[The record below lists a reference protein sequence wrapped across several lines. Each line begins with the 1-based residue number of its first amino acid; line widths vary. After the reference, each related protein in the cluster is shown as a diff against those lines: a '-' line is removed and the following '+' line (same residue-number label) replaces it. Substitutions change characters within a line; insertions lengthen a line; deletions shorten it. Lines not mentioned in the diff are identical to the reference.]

1 MVSIF
6 EACATCVYTG
16 RPLAGRE
23 LAHTPA
29 DRLVLAGGVY
39 TFAIDARFSA
49 PTPTPSCPV
58 AILGVGLMGAQIGCE
73 YALAGCSVQWIVRDR
88 ARAAQRVEQALA
100 LVLEHGLAD
109 EAAVSRAR
117 ATMSWHIDEADDA
130 AAHGEPELIVESLPE
145 QLALKAAV
153 LGPLAARHPDA
164 IVATN
169 TSSISIGALG
179 EAAGVS
185 ERIVGTHYWNPPL
198 LMPLVEV
205 VAGER
210 TPLALRE
217 RVEALL
223 RAIGKRPVVLEREVD
238 GLLWNR
244 LQLAVLR
251 ESLWL
256 VEQGVATPETID
268 EVMRDGLARRWRL
281 TGPFETVGLG
291 GARTFDAIAENLFPV
306 LSDAKSGTGFAPH
319 VPNDPAQLAALRER
333 RDEALAAELR
343 AEREA
348 GASDN
353 GACDG
358 RAGAGRGAGSGPAGY
373 V

>member
-1 MVSIF
+1 LSAR
-6 EACATCVYTG
+6 EGLSAS
-16 RPLAGRE
+16 AGRQE
-23 LAHTPA
+23 PTAGRGDTA
-29 DRLVLAGGVY
+29 RVAVLGA
-39 TFAIDARFSA
+39 
-49 PTPTPSCPV
+49 
-58 AILGVGLMGAQIGCE
+58 GLMGAQIGVE
-73 YALAGCSVQWIVRDR
+73 YALGGCAVSFLVRHRQR
-88 ARAAQRVEQALA
+88 AEPRVEQALA
-100 LVLEHGLAD
+100 LAQAHGLAD
-109 EAAVSRAR
+109 EQALARGRAA
-117 ATMSWHIDEADDA
+117 IDWAEGA
-130 AAHGEPELIVESLPE
+130 PELIIESLPE
-145 QLALKAAV
+145 DVELKAAV
-153 LGPLAARHPDA
+153 LGPLAARHPAA

-179 EAAGVS
+179 EAAGIA

-205 VAGER
+205 VAGAQ

-217 RVEALL
+217 RVAELL

-256 VEQGVATPETID
+256 VEQGIATPETID

-291 GARTFDAIAENLFPV
+291 GAATFDAIAANLFPV
-306 LSDAKSGTGFAPH
+306 LSDAKSGSGFGPH
-319 VPNDPAQLAALRER
+319 VPSDRERLTALRER
-333 RDEALAAELR
+333 RDHALAEELR

-348 GASDN
+348 
-353 GACDG
+353 
-358 RAGAGRGAGSGPAGY
+358 R
-373 V
+373 

>member
-1 MVSIF
+1 MN
-6 EACATCVYTG
+6 
-16 RPLAGRE
+16 
-23 LAHTPA
+23 
-29 DRLVLAGGVY
+29 GG
-39 TFAIDARFSA
+39 AS
-49 PTPTPSCPV
+49 PSTRV
-58 AILGVGLMGAQIGCE
+58 AIVGAGLMGAQIGCE
-73 YALAGCSVQWIVRDR
+73 YALAGCAVQWIVRDR
-88 ARAAQRVEQALA
+88 TRAEQRVEQALA
-100 LVLEHGLAD
+100 LALQHGLAG
-109 EAAVSRAR
+109 EATVSRAR
-117 ATMSWHIDEADDA
+117 ASMSWRTEEADDA
-130 AAHGEPELIVESLPE
+130 SAHDEPELIVESLPE
-145 QLALKAAV
+145 DLSLKAEV
-153 LGPLAARHPDA
+153 LGPLAARHPEA

-179 EAAGVS
+179 AAAGVA
-185 ERIVGTHYWNPPL
+185 ERIVGAHYWNPPL

-210 TPLALRE
+210 TRLALRE

-256 VEQGVATPETID
+256 VEHGVATPETID

-291 GARTFDAIAENLFPV
+291 GAQTFDAIAANLFPV
-306 LSDAKSGTGFAPH
+306 LSDAKSSSGFGPH
-319 VPNDPAQLAALRER
+319 VPSDPAQLAALREQ
-333 RDEALAAELR
+333 RDEALATELR

-348 GASDN
+348 GAGGD
-353 GACDG
+353 
-358 RAGAGRGAGSGPAGY
+358 GAGPGPAGS

>member
-1 MVSIF
+1 M
-6 EACATCVYTG
+6 YTG
-16 RPLAGRE
+16 HLLVERE
-23 LAHTPA
+23 LARTIA

-39 TFAIDARFSA
+39 TFAIDERFSV
-49 PTPTPSCPV
+49 PTPTPSRPV
-58 AILGVGLMGAQIGCE
+58 AIVGAGLMGAQIGCE
-73 YALAGCSVQWIVRDR
+73 YALAGCPVQWVVRDR
-88 ARAAQRVEQALA
+88 PRAERRVEQALA
-100 LVLEHGLAD
+100 LALQHGLAD
-109 EAAVSRAR
+109 EATVSSAR
-117 ATMSWHIDEADDA
+117 VSMSWHTEEGDDA
-130 AAHGEPELIVESLPE
+130 ATHGEPELIVESLPE
-145 QLALKAAV
+145 DLALKADV

-179 EAAGVS
+179 ETAGVA
-185 ERIVGTHYWNPPL
+185 ERIVGAHYWNPPL

-256 VEQGVATPETID
+256 VEHGVATPETID

-291 GARTFDAIAENLFPV
+291 GAQTFDAIAANLFPV
-306 LSDAKSGTGFAPH
+306 LSDAESSSGFGQH
-319 VPNDPAQLAALRER
+319 VPTDPAQLATLRER
-333 RDEALAAELR
+333 RDKALAAELR

-348 GASDN
+348 GAR
-353 GACDG
+353 G
-358 RAGAGRGAGSGPAGY
+358 RAAESGPAGS